1 MSVVIVGAFGR
12 VLRRVRRRA
21 DLTQERLAHDTGL
34 DTTFISM
41 LERGRRGPTLVTL
54 WVLAERL
61 GIRPSELVALIEEEI
76 TAGERDTP

>member
-1 MSVVIVGAFGR
+1 
-12 VLRRVRRRA
+12 
-21 DLTQERLAHDTGL
+21 
-34 DTTFISM
+34 M